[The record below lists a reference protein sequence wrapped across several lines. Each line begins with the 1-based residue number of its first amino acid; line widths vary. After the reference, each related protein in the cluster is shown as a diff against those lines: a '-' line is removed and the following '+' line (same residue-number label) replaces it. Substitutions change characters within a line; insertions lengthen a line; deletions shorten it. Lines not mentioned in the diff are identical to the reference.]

1 MRLVYLPKLCESTA
15 AFFNTPC
22 LGIMTTSPYYDV
34 LVIGAGLAGMRAA
47 LAAHEGGASVA
58 LLTKVHPV
66 RSHSNAAQGGIN
78 AALTDRGDH
87 WEDHA
92 FETVK
97 GSDYLGDQ
105 DAVEILAQEAGRDII
120 ALEHMGVIFNRN
132 EEGRLGTRRFGGQKR
147 ARTFYVSDFTGQAL
161 LHVLYEQIM
170 QANIPVYEEWFVTS
184 LIKDDHGGCAG
195 VAAFEI
201 RSGTFAL
208 FRTKAVIMA
217 SGGLG
222 RVYEP
227 STNALICTGDGMAVA
242 YRAGAPLMDM
252 EMVQYHPTTLK
263 GKGLLITEAAR
274 GEGAYLLNSKGERF
288 MERYAPNMLELASR
302 DVVSRAEYIEIN
314 EGRGIQG
321 CVLLD
326 CRHLGRQILQER
338 LGQIYAEAKTFANV
352 DLAEE
357 PLPIRPGMHYQMGG
371 IKTDTQ
377 GRCWDVQGQ
386 WKGLPGLFA
395 AGETACV
402 SLHGGNRL
410 GANSLLETVVF
421 GRRAGMCAA
430 EYTKALPTLP
440 ISDTAIEP
448 DRQLV
453 QAILSRKGQGDRAA
467 ALRLE
472 MGTTMNRYVSVFREQ
487 EGMEKASR
495 RINDLKARWPGI
507 TIQDKGHVFNTGLVA
522 ALELG
527 FMLDCAETI
536 IVGALTRTE
545 SRGAHFRT
553 DYLNRDDEQWLKH
566 VLLYHNPGGP
576 PHVEYLPVRITQWQP
591 QIRVY

>member
-1 MRLVYLPKLCESTA
+1 MTPSST
-15 AFFNTPC
+15 
-22 LGIMTTSPYYDV
+22 YDV

-47 LAAHEGGASVA
+47 IAAHEQGASVA
-58 LLTKVHPV
+58 ILTKVHPV

-105 DAVEILAQEAGRDII
+105 DAVEVLAREAGQDII

-132 EEGRLGTRRFGGQKR
+132 EEGQLGTRRFGGQKR
-147 ARTFYVSDFTGQAL
+147 ARTFFVSDFTGQAL
-161 LHVLYEQIM
+161 LHVLYEQVM
-170 QANIPVYEEWFVTS
+170 EAKIPVYEEWFVTS
-184 LIKDDHGGCAG
+184 LAKDDQGRCSG
-195 VAAFEI
+195 VVGFEI
-201 RSGTFAL
+201 RTGTFAL
-208 FRTKAVIMA
+208 FRAKTVIMA
-217 SGGLG
+217 TGGLG

-302 DVVSRAEYIEIN
+302 DVVSRAEQIEIN
-314 EGRGIQG
+314 EGRGVKG

-326 CRHLGRQILQER
+326 CRHLGRTFLQDR
-338 LGQIYAEAKTFANV
+338 LGQIYAEAQTFANV

-371 IKTDTQ
+371 IKTDTE

-386 WKGLPGLFA
+386 WRGVPGLFA

-410 GANSLLETVVF
+410 GANSLLDTVVF
-421 GRRAGMCAA
+421 GRRAGQCAA
-430 EYTKALPTLP
+430 DYARTISPPDLPDSTMET
-440 ISDTAIEP
+440 D
-448 DRQLV
+448 QHLV
-453 QAILSRKGQGDRAA
+453 AKIVSREGSGERAA

-472 MGTTMNRYVSVFREQ
+472 MGTMMNRYASVFRDQ
-487 EGMEKASR
+487 EGLETAHHG
-495 RINDLKARWPGI
+495 IQQLKARWPGI
-507 TIQDKGHVFNTGLVA
+507 TIQDKGKIFNTGVIA
-522 ALELG
+522 ALELS
-527 FMLDCAETI
+527 FMLDCAEAI
-536 IVGALTRTE
+536 IAGALTRTE

-553 DYLNRDDEQWLKH
+553 DFLDRDDQEWLNH
-566 VLLYHNPGGP
+566 ILLYHQPDEEP
-576 PHVEYLPVRITQWQP
+576 DMDFLPVRVTQWQP

>member
-1 MRLVYLPKLCESTA
+1 MNSS
-15 AFFNTPC
+15 F
-22 LGIMTTSPYYDV
+22 SYDV
-34 LVIGAGLAGMRAA
+34 LIIGAGLAGMRAA
-47 LAAHEGGASVA
+47 IAAHNQGASVA
-58 LLTKVHPV
+58 IMTKVHPV

-97 GSDYLGDQ
+97 GSDYLSDQ
-105 DAVEILAQEAGRDII
+105 DAVEVLAQEAGQDII

-132 EEGRLGTRRFGGQKR
+132 EEGQLGTRRFGGQKR
-147 ARTFYVSDFTGQAL
+147 ARTFFVSDFTGQAL
-161 LHVLYEQIM
+161 LHVLYEQTL
-170 QANIPVYEEWFVTS
+170 QAKIPVYEEWFATS
-184 LIKDDHGGCAG
+184 LVKDDQGRCAG
-195 VAAFEI
+195 VVAFEI
-201 RSGTFAL
+201 RTGTFAL
-208 FRTKAVIMA
+208 FRAKAVIMA
-217 SGGLG
+217 TGGLG

-302 DVVSRAEYIEIN
+302 DVVSRAEQIEIN
-314 EGRGIQG
+314 EGRGIKG

-326 CRHLGRQILQER
+326 CRHLGRAFLQDR
-338 LGQIYAEAKTFANV
+338 LGQIYAEAKTFANI

-371 IKTDTQ
+371 IKTDTE
-377 GRCWDVQGQ
+377 GRCWDVKGQ
-386 WKGLPGLFA
+386 WAGVPGLFA

-410 GANSLLETVVF
+410 GANSLLDTVVF
-421 GRRAGMCAA
+421 GRRAGTCAA
-430 EYTKALPTLP
+430 EYAHTLP
-440 ISDTAIEP
+440 SSTIPDSAMEADT
-448 DRQLV
+448 RLV
-453 QAILSRKGQGDRAA
+453 ADIVSRKGPGERAA

-472 MGTTMNRYVSVFREQ
+472 MGTTMNRHVSVFREE
-487 EGMEKASR
+487 EGMETALHQ
-495 RINDLKARWPGI
+495 ITQLKARWPDL
-507 TIQDKGHVFNTGLVA
+507 TIQDKGQVFNTGLIA

-527 FMLDCAETI
+527 FMLDCAEAI
-536 IVGALTRTE
+536 IVGALTRQE

-553 DYLNRDDEQWLKH
+553 DYLDRDDEHWLKH
-566 VLLYHNPGGP
+566 VLLYHRPDAP
-576 PHVEYLPVRITQWQP
+576 PHVDYLPVRITQWQP

>member
-1 MRLVYLPKLCESTA
+1 
-15 AFFNTPC
+15 
-22 LGIMTTSPYYDV
+22 MTTPPIYDV
-34 LVIGAGLAGMRAA
+34 LIVGAGLAGMRAA
-47 LAAHEGGASVA
+47 LSAHRQGASVA
-58 LLTKVHPV
+58 ILTKVHPV

-78 AALTDRGDH
+78 AALTDRGDK

-97 GSDYLGDQ
+97 GSDYLADQ
-105 DAVEILAQEAGRDII
+105 NAVEVLAQEAGRDII
-120 ALEHMGVIFNRN
+120 SLEHMGVIFNRN

-147 ARTFYVSDFTGQAL
+147 ARTFFVSDFTGQAM

-170 QANIPVYEEWFVTS
+170 QAKLPVYEEWFVTS
-184 LIKDDHGGCAG
+184 LVKDEKGHCAG
-195 VAAFEI
+195 LVAFEI
-201 RSGTFAL
+201 RNGKFSL
-208 FRTKAVIMA
+208 FRAKTVIMA

-274 GEGAYLLNSKGERF
+274 GEGAYLLNKHGERF
-288 MERYAPNMLELASR
+288 MEQYAPTMLELASR
-302 DVVSRAEYIEIN
+302 DVVARAEQTEIN
-314 EGRGIQG
+314 EGRGINH

-326 CRHLGRQILQER
+326 CRHLGRTFLQER
-338 LGQIYAEAKTFANV
+338 LGQIYAEAKTFANI

-371 IKTDTQ
+371 IKTDTE
-377 GRCWDVQGQ
+377 GRCWDIDGN
-386 WKGLPGLFA
+386 WAGLPGLFA

-410 GANSLLETVVF
+410 GANSLLDTIVF
-421 GRRAGMCAA
+421 GRRAGQCAA
-430 EYTKALPTLP
+430 EYARTIPPP
-440 ISDTAIEP
+440 IVSEQTIEA
-448 DRQLV
+448 DQGLV
-453 QAILSRKGQGDRAA
+453 SSLLAREGPGERAA
-467 ALRLE
+467 AIRLE
-472 MGTTMNRYVSVFREQ
+472 MGTTMNRHVSIFRDHEGLETARLRIQ
-487 EGMEKASR
+487 E
-495 RINDLKARWPGI
+495 LKARWPAI
-507 TIQDKGHVFNTGLVA
+507 TIQDKGQVFNTGIIAV
-522 ALELG
+522 LELS
-527 FMLDCAETI
+527 FMLDCAEAI
-536 IVGALTRTE
+536 IAGALTRKE

-553 DYLNRDDEQWLKH
+553 DYLDRDDEDWLKH
-566 VLLYHNPGGP
+566 ILLYHQPENEPRIDFLS
-576 PHVEYLPVRITQWQP
+576 VKITQWQP

>member
-1 MRLVYLPKLCESTA
+1 MNSSFSYE
-15 AFFNTPC
+15 
-22 LGIMTTSPYYDV
+22 V

-47 LAAHEGGASVA
+47 LAAHNQGASVA
-58 LLTKVHPV
+58 IMTKVHPV

-105 DAVEILAQEAGRDII
+105 DAVEILAQEAGQDII
-120 ALEHMGVIFNRN
+120 ALEHMGVIFNRS
-132 EEGRLGTRRFGGQKR
+132 EEGHLGTRRFGGQKR
-147 ARTFYVSDFTGQAL
+147 ARTFFVSDFTGQAL
-161 LHVLYEQIM
+161 LHVLYEQTL
-170 QANIPVYEEWFVTS
+170 QAKIPVYEEWFATS
-184 LIKDDHGGCAG
+184 LVKDDQGRCAG
-195 VAAFEI
+195 VVAFEI
-201 RSGTFAL
+201 RTGTFAL
-208 FRTKAVIMA
+208 FRAKAVIMA
-217 SGGLG
+217 TGGLG

-302 DVVSRAEYIEIN
+302 DVVSRAEQIEIN
-314 EGRGIQG
+314 EGRGVKG

-326 CRHLGRQILQER
+326 CRHLGRTFLQDR

-371 IKTDTQ
+371 IKTDTE

-386 WKGLPGLFA
+386 WAGVPGLFA
-395 AGETACV
+395 AGETACL

-410 GANSLLETVVF
+410 GANSLLDTVVF
-421 GRRAGMCAA
+421 GRRAGTCAA
-430 EYTKALPTLP
+430 EYANTISSPTV
-440 ISDTAIEP
+440 P
-448 DRQLV
+448 DSVIDADNNLV
-453 QAILSRKGQGDRAA
+453 AGIVGRKGPGERAA

-472 MGTTMNRYVSVFREQ
+472 MGITMNKHVSVFRDE
-487 EGMEKASR
+487 EGMEAALRHITNLKTRWS
-495 RINDLKARWPGI
+495 DL
-507 TIQDKGHVFNTGLVA
+507 TIQDKGQVFNTGLIA

-527 FMLDCAETI
+527 FMLDCAEAI
-536 IVGALTRTE
+536 IVGALTRQE

-553 DYLNRDDEQWLKH
+553 DFLDRDDEHWLKH
-566 VLLYHNPGGP
+566 VLLYHKPDGP
-576 PHVEYLPVRITQWQP
+576 PHVDYLPVRITQWQP